1 MDRHILFL
9 FILIR
14 IETIIYIR
22 LGHFIIVG
30 NLFSDLKSHNVLLC
44 WTKFVL
50 VFAYCAQTH
59 WISWKKTFLKSA
71 YDLLLFSQSL
81 TNFQKLLFSF
91 LQFLLN
97 FYIIFLW
104 LIWFFIL
111 ICLNLLWQN
120 ILLFFLVFINDVII
134 LELSISL
141 FVDYLFIFSY
151 CNILNLDSL
160 ALYFLI
166 NHNFFIRLK
175 FFFCLLQLQLNW
187 FQIFLCCFQILFCC
201 IKLSICNTKISF
213 HGQLVLCD
221 MMLLFL
227 Q

>member
-1 MDRHILFL
+1 M
-9 FILIR
+9 
-14 IETIIYIR
+14 
-22 LGHFIIVG
+22 
-30 NLFSDLKSHNVLLC
+30 LLC

-71 YDLLLFSQSL
+71 YDLLLFPKSL

-166 NHNFFIRLK
+166 NHNFLIRLK
-175 FFFCLLQLQLNW
+175 FYFCLLQLQLNL
-187 FQIFLCCFQILFCC
+187 FQISLCCFQILFCC